1 MEGFSAGLVDDRC
14 AAPADVV
21 LRGQAWCC
29 AGALRR
35 PASLPARPPPRAD
48 VAAGPP
54 CRSNLF
60 EWAVTILGPP
70 DTLYEGG
77 FFNAV
82 LKFPKDYPQS
92 PPECRFTSEMWHPN
106 GAGSVGGTPAAA
118 CTLLHPAVNWGAF
131 LPTCGR
137 PVLVFIKMLH
147 CTAVHSRPASEPAPT
162 SRARTPPAVFP
173 DGRVCISILHPP
185 GDDQYGYE
193 QASERWSPVHG
204 VSGGRARATD
214 VRARGMLTAWLWP
227 GMQLP
232 QPASQPAWRYCTRI
246 SQVESII
253 LSIISMLSSPNDE
266 SPANIDAAKQWRE
279 DRDGFKKKVCVG

>member
-1 MEGFSAGLVDDRC
+1 MLCSSSPRTTRSRRQSA
-14 AAPADVV
+14 
-21 LRGQAWCC
+21 
-29 AGALRR
+29 
-35 PASLPARPPPRAD
+35 ASPAR
-48 VAAGPP
+48 
-54 CRSNLF
+54 C
-60 EWAVTILGPP
+60 
-70 DTLYEGG
+70 
-77 FFNAV
+77 
-82 LKFPKDYPQS
+82 
-92 PPECRFTSEMWHPN
+92 
-106 GAGSVGGTPAAA
+106 GTPTVRAAWA
-118 CTLLHPAVNWGAF
+118 GHLLLLAPFCTQRSTGAPF
-131 LPTCGR
+131 CQHVGVR
-137 PVLVFIKMLH
+137 SWFFIKMLH